1 MALMKEMNDK
11 KNQSA
16 ARNYSIAALIFALL
30 ACIATFFLG
39 ITRGLVSMQV
49 FTGLQAA
56 DVNRYLLV
64 SAGLIILGLA
74 AYAIMEPDRVR
85 RFFTGRQA
93 RYGSNALVMSIAF
106 LGILIVGNILAYQN
120 PVPIAD
126 LTEDKT
132 NTLSPELASAL
143 KTLPEKVTA
152 TGFFSQNSP
161 TDTADKLLNN
171 IKANSNGKFDYN
183 FINPDRDPQAA
194 KDAGITGDGK
204 ILLQMGDHKEIVAGA
219 SESEILKGMLR
230 LLNPG
235 NNVVYFLTGH
245 GERDIEQ
252 ASETSM
258 TRAKS
263 TLESK
268 NYTVKALNLLSENK
282 IPDDASLIVIAGP
295 AKPVSQDEVNLLKD
309 YLSKGGS
316 LIVMEDPSALTQFGD
331 QSDPL
336 ADMLSKDWG
345 ITFNNDV
352 VIDLNSPQPTTA
364 VAAYYDTAHPV
375 TVNMNN
381 LVAYFPF
388 TRSLNVSGSVEGVTV
403 TPLVQTNER
412 SWGETDFESLKTG
425 GQVGMDPGEAQ
436 GPLTLVVA
444 GENST
449 TKGRIVVF
457 GTSSFAVDQIF
468 DAYGN
473 GDMFVN
479 SVDWSAEQE
488 NIANITPKTPTERTF
503 KIPGQF
509 QWIAIL
515 LGSVF
520 IIPGLVV
527 LGGVSTWLSRRR
539 KG

>member
-1 MALMKEMNDK
+1 MKEMNEK
-11 KNQSA
+11 SSQSVA
-16 ARNYSIAALIFALL
+16 RTRNYSIIALIFALL

-64 SAGLIILGLA
+64 SAGLIVLGLA
-74 AYAIMEPDRVR
+74 VYAIMEPDRVR

-106 LGILIVGNILAYQN
+106 LGILIVGNVLAYQN

-132 NTLSPELASAL
+132 NTLSPELKGAL
-143 KTLPEKVTA
+143 KTLPQKVTA
-152 TGFFSQNSP
+152 TAFFSQSSP
-161 TDTADKLLNN
+161 TDTAQKLLNN
-171 IKANSNGKFDYN
+171 IKANSNGKFDYT

-194 KDAGITGDGK
+194 QQAGITGDGK
-204 ILLQMGDHKEIVAGA
+204 ILLQMGEHKEIVAGA
-219 SESEILKGMLR
+219 SESEILKGLLR

-235 NNVVYFLTGH
+235 NNIVYFLTGH
-245 GERDIEQ
+245 GEKEIEQ
-252 ASETSM
+252 AGQTAM

-268 NYTVKALNLLSENK
+268 NYTVKTLNLLSENK
-282 IPDDASLIVIAGP
+282 IPDDASTIVIAGP
-295 AKPVSQDEVNLLKD
+295 TKPVSENEVKLFKD
-309 YLSKGGS
+309 YLAKGGS
-316 LIVMEDPSALTQFGD
+316 LIVMEDPTPLTQFGD
-331 QSDPL
+331 APDPL
-336 ADMLSKDWG
+336 ADMLAKDWG
-345 ITFNNDV
+345 ITLDNDI

-364 VAAYYDTAHPV
+364 AAGYYDKSHPV
-375 TVNMNN
+375 TVNMNS
-381 LVAYFPF
+381 LGTFFPF
-388 TRSLNVSGSVEGVTV
+388 TRSLKASGSLEGVTL

-412 SWGETDFESLKTG
+412 SWGETDFESLKTN
-425 GQVGMDPGEAQ
+425 GQVGLNPGEAQ
-436 GPLTLVVA
+436 GPLTLVMA
-444 GENST
+444 GENT
-449 TKGRIVVF
+449 KTKGRLVVF
-457 GTSSFAVDQIF
+457 GDSNFAIDPNF
-468 DAYGN
+468 DGYGN
-473 GDMFVN
+473 GDMFIN
-479 SVDWSAEQE
+479 SVDWAAEKE
-488 NIANITPKTPTERTF
+488 NLTSITPKTPTQRSF

-539 KG
+539 RG

>member
-1 MALMKEMNDK
+1 MNDK

-16 ARNYSIAALIFALL
+16 ARNGKVSIVALIFAIL

-39 ITRGLVSMQV
+39 ITRGLLSMQV
-49 FTGLQAA
+49 FTGLQVE
-56 DVNRYLLV
+56 DVNRYLIV

-74 AYAIMEPDRVR
+74 VYAIMEPDRVR

-106 LGILIVGNILAYQN
+106 LGILIVGNVLAYQN

-126 LTEDKT
+126 LTEDKV
-132 NTLSPELASAL
+132 NTLSAELSAAL
-143 KTLPEKVTA
+143 ETLPEKVTA
-152 TGFFSQNSP
+152 TGFFSQNSSTES
-161 TDTADKLLNN
+161 TDQLLSN
-171 IKANSNGKFDYN
+171 IKANSNGKFDYQ

-194 KDAGITGDGK
+194 INAGITGDGK
-204 ILLQMGDHKEIVAGA
+204 ILLQMGDRKEIVAFA
-219 SESEILKGMLR
+219 SETEILKGMLR

-235 NNVVYFLTGH
+235 SDVVYFLTGH

-252 ASETSM
+252 PGEASM
-258 TRAKS
+258 TRAKA

-268 NYTVKALNLLSENK
+268 NYRVQTLNLLVENQ
-282 IPDDASLIVIAGP
+282 IPEDASLIVIAGP
-295 AKPVSQDEVNLLKD
+295 LQPVSENEVSLLKD
-309 YLSKGGS
+309 FLATGGS
-316 LIVMEDPSALTQFGD
+316 LIVMQDPTALTEFGEE
-331 QSDPL
+331 SDPL
-336 ADMLSKDWG
+336 ADMLAQDWG
-345 ITFNNDV
+345 ITFNNDI

-364 VAAYYDTAHPV
+364 AAAYYDTVHPV

-381 LVAYFPF
+381 LVAFFPF
-388 TRSLNVSGSVEGVTV
+388 TRSLTMAGSTEQALL

-412 SWGETDFESLKTG
+412 SWGETDFQSLTQG
-425 GQVGMDPGEAQ
+425 GSQVGLDPTEVQ
-436 GPLTLVVA
+436 GPLTLAVA
-444 GENST
+444 GENT
-449 TKGRIVVF
+449 TTGGRVVVF

-488 NIANITPKTPTERTF
+488 DLTNITPRTPTERTF
-503 KIPGQF
+503 NIPGQF

-520 IIPGLVV
+520 VIPGLVV
-527 LGGVSTWLSRRR
+527 LAGVSTWLTRRR
-539 KG
+539 QG

>member
-1 MALMKEMNDK
+1 MKEMNDK

-16 ARNYSIAALIFALL
+16 ARARNYSIIALIFALV

-106 LGILIVGNILAYQN
+106 LGILIVGNVLAYQN

-132 NTLSPELASAL
+132 NTLSPELASAV
-143 KTLPEKVTA
+143 KKLPEKVTA
-152 TGFFSQNSP
+152 TGFFSQNTP
-161 TDTADKLLNN
+161 TDAADKILNN

-204 ILLQMGDHKEIVAGA
+204 ILLQMGDQKEIVAGA

-252 ASETSM
+252 AGETSM

-268 NYTVKALNLLSENK
+268 NYTVKTLNLLSENK

-309 YLSKGGS
+309 YLDKGGS
-316 LIVMEDPSALTQFGD
+316 LMVMEDPSALTQFGD
-331 QSDPL
+331 ESDPL

-345 ITFNNDV
+345 ITYNNDV

-364 VAAYYDTAHPV
+364 VAAYYDTSHPV

-388 TRSLNVSGSVEGVTV
+388 TRSLNVSATVEGVTT

-425 GQVGMDPGEAQ
+425 AQVGFDQGEAQ

-449 TKGRIVVF
+449 TKGRVVAF

-488 NIANITPKTPTERTF
+488 NLTNITPKTPTERTF
-503 KIPGQF
+503 KVPGQF

-527 LGGVSTWLSRRR
+527 LGGVSTWLTRRR